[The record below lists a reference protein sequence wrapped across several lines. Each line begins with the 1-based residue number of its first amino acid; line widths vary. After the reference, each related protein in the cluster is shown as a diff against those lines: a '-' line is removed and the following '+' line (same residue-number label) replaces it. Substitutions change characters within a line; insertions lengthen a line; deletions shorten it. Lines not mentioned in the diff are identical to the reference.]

1 MGNVEKVTY
10 KEFYCRLIPV
20 LIWDEQ
26 LQTAKS
32 KTAVDFCRI
41 KINNSLEENNIV
53 NLRTMNGKY
62 FPQKLTEIMKKVY
75 CNEEC
80 WETLETIAK
89 KYNID

>member
-1 MGNVEKVTY
+1 MTYDEIKNLLVENFCKGGTY
-10 KEFYCRLIPV
+10 
-20 LIWDEQ
+20 D
-26 LQTAKS
+26 
-32 KTAVDFCRI
+32 
-41 KINNSLEENNIV
+41 NNIV